1 MIDPAF
7 LDVLRTLYTRLH
19 ETDINWAV
27 TGSFCFALQGVPMPE
42 VHDIDLQSDAAGAY
56 DIERLFAEYVSRKVE
71 WSAARN
77 IRSHFGALMID
88 GVKVE
93 IMGDVEK
100 RTDEAADWEAP
111 PDLKRVKFYVQVDE
125 MRVPTM
131 DLEYEYHAYLSM
143 GRTAK
148 AKLLREWLDEKRKER
163 AMDFFEVVK
172 TRQAIRAFQNKPLE
186 PELIQQIFNVL
197 NRAPSAGNL
206 QAYEIFAVT
215 RRESL
220 DAMVAAA
227 RLKTRGQDYIAQAP
241 IVLVFCA
248 HPARSTPRFGSRG
261 ETLYCVQ
268 DATIAC
274 AYAQLAATALGL
286 ATVWIGSF
294 DEAAVRQAIGVG
306 DDLRPIVILPV
317 GYAAEKPDESARRPV
332 TDLVHHVD

>member
-1 MIDPAF
+1 MVI
-7 LDVLRTLYTRLH
+7 
-19 ETDINWAV
+19 
-27 TGSFCFALQGVPMPE
+27 
-42 VHDIDLQSDAAGAY
+42 
-56 DIERLFAEYVSRKVE
+56 
-71 WSAARN
+71 
-77 IRSHFGALMID
+77 
-88 GVKVE
+88 
-93 IMGDVEK
+93 
-100 RTDEAADWEAP
+100 
-111 PDLKRVKFYVQVDE
+111 
-125 MRVPTM
+125 
-131 DLEYEYHAYLSM
+131 
-143 GRTAK
+143 
-148 AKLLREWLDEKRKER
+148 
-163 AMDFFEVVK
+163 MDFFEVVR
-172 TRQAIRAFQNKPLE
+172 TRQSTRAFTSQPLE
-186 PELIQQIFNVL
+186 PEKLQLLLDAI

-248 HPARSTPRFGSRG
+248 NPARSTPRFGSRG

-306 DDLRPIVILPV
+306 DDLRPIVILPI
-317 GYAAEKPDESARRPV
+317 GYAAETPDKSVRRPV
-332 TDLVHHVD
+332 ADLVHRVE